1 MSFIKTRKQLTI
13 PAIPPV
19 PPSVV
24 GVEAVVLPAIF
35 RRIGGGRGDGV
46 FLNSSV
52 THTATVP
59 RNARLV
65 NNLII
70 SDEEYQYR
78 IIEVME
84 ILGKFRLRL
93 QRI

>member
-1 MSFIKTRKQLTI
+1 MSFVKTRKQLTI
-13 PAIPPV
+13 PA
-19 PPSVV
+19 S
-24 GVEAVVLPAIF
+24 GDDAAVVLPATI

-46 FLNSSV
+46 FLNTSV

-65 NNLII
+65 NNVII